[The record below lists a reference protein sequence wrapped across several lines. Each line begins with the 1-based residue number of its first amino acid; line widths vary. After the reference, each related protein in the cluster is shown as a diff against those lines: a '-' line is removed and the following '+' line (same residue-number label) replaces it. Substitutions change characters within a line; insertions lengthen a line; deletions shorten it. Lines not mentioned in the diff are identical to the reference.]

1 MNILDIYKGLVPF
14 LGEALGKD
22 CEVVLHDFREP
33 GHSVIAIANGN
44 ISGRHVGAPATYF
57 IHDEQGESI
66 GALCLNYDVQHYVEV
81 RKQLDQLI
89 LMDPAKRID
98 GMQGA
103 IVSDDTHLHKVEI
116 SESMYPTVDDV
127 IQNLIQRALEPFEAE
142 AGRLSPEERI
152 SIVEELY
159 KNGLFVLKGSVYALA
174 KALEVSEPTV
184 YRYLNRVKK
193 NNPDSH

>member
-1 MNILDIYKGLVPF
+1 MFRFAQPEYLYLLLIVPLIWVLYFYSVYKKKKNLAKFGHVKTLEPLMPDVSKYKPGTKFF
-14 LGEALGKD
+14 L
-22 CEVVLHDFREP
+22 
-33 GHSVIAIANGN
+33 
-44 ISGRHVGAPATYF
+44 
-57 IHDEQGESI
+57 Q
-66 GALCLNYDVQHYVEV
+66 
-81 RKQLDQLI
+81 QLDQLI